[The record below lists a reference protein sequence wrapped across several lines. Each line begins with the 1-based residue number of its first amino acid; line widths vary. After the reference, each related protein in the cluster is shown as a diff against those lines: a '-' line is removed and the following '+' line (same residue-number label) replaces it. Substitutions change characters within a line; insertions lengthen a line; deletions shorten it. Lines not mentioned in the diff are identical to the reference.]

1 MGDMAYDVV
10 VLLGDSTVGKSNLAS
25 QFTQGE
31 FRADSSPTIGVKPT
45 NKMVQ
50 CNSKTIKVNIWDTA
64 GQERYRAP
72 VPYYNEAVAVMLVY
86 DVTSRQSFENAAR
99 WLQEVRDHG
108 EPEIVVMLVGNKT
121 DLERRRAVSTEEGK
135 RFAKLEKV
143 LFIETSAQDNS
154 RVELAFMTLLNGV
167 AGPFRYNYEYN
178 C

>member
-1 MGDMAYDVV
+1 MGDMAYDYRWKV
-10 VLLGDSTVGKSNLAS
+10 VLLGDSRVGKSNLAS
-25 QFTQGE
+25 QFNQGE
-31 FRADSSPTIGVKPT
+31 FHADCSPTIGVKPT

-50 CNSKTIKVNIWDTA
+50 CNSKTIKVSLWDTA
-64 GQERYRAP
+64 GHERYRAH

-121 DLERRRAVSTEEGK
+121 DLERRRAVTTEEGK
-135 RFAKLEKV
+135 RFAKLEKL

-154 RVELAFMTLLNGV
+154 RVELAFKTLLNGM
-167 AGPFRYNYEYN
+167 AGPF
-178 C
+178 